1 MWGPIKDRLREGGK
15 GVGREGGR
23 REDWGRR
30 GRRSSGDR
38 RGRSGE
44 RRGEGRI
51 GK

>member
-1 MWGPIKDRLREGGK
+1 MWGPIKDRLRGGE

-30 GRRSSGDR
+30 GLRSSGDR
-38 RGRSGE
+38 RGRRGE